1 MAKNKSNINL
11 HNIEDLKDSFS
22 EFLYNHIFTSNEEI
36 KFINKLLEKD
46 DLLIFGG
53 VIKDFL
59 LAIRESKEFYDIDF
73 KDIDLVATN
82 IQDEIKEFL
91 NDYSIRVNVFGG
103 FKLKLDNKDYDLWE
117 MENTWAFKEF
127 PQLGFDLENYLPKTS
142 FFNSTAILYS
152 IKKNEFIFE
161 RQNYEKFYVDNELD
175 IVLESN
181 PYPELC
187 IVKSYDYYYK
197 HNVQIAKSLRDYILK
212 KYRLEENKLEQTQV
226 NYYGK

>member
-103 FKLKLDNKDYDLWE
+103 FKLKLDNKDYDLGDG
-117 MENTWAFKEF
+117 KYV
-127 PQLGFDLENYLPKTS
+127 GF
-142 FFNSTAILYS
+142 
-152 IKKNEFIFE
+152 
-161 RQNYEKFYVDNELD
+161 
-175 IVLESN
+175 
-181 PYPELC
+181 
-187 IVKSYDYYYK
+187 
-197 HNVQIAKSLRDYILK
+197 
-212 KYRLEENKLEQTQV
+212 
-226 NYYGK
+226 

>member
-1 MAKNKSNINL
+1 MISNSIKDAIFLETGKSEIYELDDYFKLRLIVDFVSGMTDSYALRIFQKLKVLELAKNKSNINL

-82 IQDEIKEFL
+82 IQDEIKEF
-91 NDYSIRVNVFGG
+91 
-103 FKLKLDNKDYDLWE
+103 
-117 MENTWAFKEF
+117 
-127 PQLGFDLENYLPKTS
+127 
-142 FFNSTAILYS
+142 
-152 IKKNEFIFE
+152 
-161 RQNYEKFYVDNELD
+161 
-175 IVLESN
+175 
-181 PYPELC
+181 
-187 IVKSYDYYYK
+187 
-197 HNVQIAKSLRDYILK
+197 
-212 KYRLEENKLEQTQV
+212 
-226 NYYGK
+226 